1 MNTKMG
7 LVMTTFPD
15 SAAAAKVLDGLLE
28 NRLAACVQTMP
39 IQSAYRWK
47 GTVQKEAETRML
59 IKTRVALY
67 PEVEAYI
74 RTHHPYEVPEII
86 LLPIT
91 TGSEKYLSWI
101 KEETEQPAT
110 LRLGAVESTDPGH

>member
-47 GTVQKEAETRML
+47 GTVQKEAETLML

-91 TGSEKYLSWI
+91 TGSEKYLSWL
-101 KEETEQPAT
+101 KEETKQPAA
-110 LRLGAVESTDPGH
+110 LRLGAVESTDPEH